1 MACQLPNAIAID
13 CRTPDCKSM
22 AKSKNNGKKET
33 DTTAE
38 STWRIRGVAGWTDR
52 QAFVLD
58 FNHLNTQYTYIYF
71 LIILNLTATMKT
83 IFPDVRHRLLSG
95 FTIYLF

>member
-1 MACQLPNAIAID
+1 MGKLRKAPVLHLLILMACQLPNAIAID

-52 QAFVLD
+52 QAFV
-58 FNHLNTQYTYIYF
+58 FHRFVSHLFQSPEHTRI
-71 LIILNLTATMKT
+71 
-83 IFPDVRHRLLSG
+83 HREKLSEESD
-95 FTIYLF
+95 

>member
-33 DTTAE
+33 DTTLGE
-38 STWRIRGVAGWTDR
+38 T
-52 QAFVLD
+52 L
-58 FNHLNTQYTYIYF
+58 YI
-71 LIILNLTATMKT
+71 IQNK
-83 IFPDVRHRLLSG
+83 
-95 FTIYLF
+95 